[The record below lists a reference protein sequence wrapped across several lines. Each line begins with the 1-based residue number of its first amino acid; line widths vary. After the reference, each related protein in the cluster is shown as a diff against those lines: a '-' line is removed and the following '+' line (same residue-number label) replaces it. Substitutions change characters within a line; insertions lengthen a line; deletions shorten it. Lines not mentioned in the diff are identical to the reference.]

1 MRNRWTIAGGR
12 IVMPGGILDGH
23 TLVIEDGVIQGSRP
37 DRAAD
42 APADL
47 NVNGAWIMPG
57 MIDSHS
63 DAIEN
68 EMQPRPTSRFP
79 IELSFMELERKLA
92 AQGITTIYHSL
103 SMLDDES
110 NNWARRNDNVA
121 GFIRKIRELAGR
133 QRLIHHKLHL
143 RFEITNLKA
152 TAYAEAMLAGRE
164 IDQISFMDHTPGQG
178 QWRNFN
184 AHKALIQKKRNMSDE
199 EVEKLFDARRNL
211 PKLSGDELQ
220 RLADLAYSQGIP
232 VASHDDDDFVK
243 VERAMCWKATIAEFP
258 ITLDVA
264 KEAKAQGMH
273 VAMGAPNVLLGGS
286 HSNNL
291 SALEAIEAG
300 VVDIL
305 CSDYYPSS
313 MLQAVFLLHGKG
325 MPIHEAVNLV
335 SYHPAKAL
343 GIEQQTGSL
352 QAGRDADLLVV
363 QVREGKPVIEKVFV
377 GGHIVC
383 EMNYWQTSVRQPV

>member
-103 SMLDDES
+103 SMLDDEA

-121 GFIRKIRELAGR
+121 GFIRKIRELAVR

-143 RFEITNLKA
+143 RFEMII
-152 TAYAEAMLAGRE
+152 R
-164 IDQISFMDHTPGQG
+164 P
-178 QWRNFN
+178 
-184 AHKALIQKKRNMSDE
+184 
-199 EVEKLFDARRNL
+199 
-211 PKLSGDELQ
+211 
-220 RLADLAYSQGIP
+220 
-232 VASHDDDDFVK
+232 VK
-243 VERAMCWKATIAEFP
+243 V
-258 ITLDVA
+258 
-264 KEAKAQGMH
+264 
-273 VAMGAPNVLLGGS
+273 NGG
-286 HSNNL
+286 
-291 SALEAIEAG
+291 
-300 VVDIL
+300 IL
-305 CSDYYPSS
+305 TRTK
-313 MLQAVFLLHGKG
+313 H
-325 MPIHEAVNLV
+325 
-335 SYHPAKAL
+335 
-343 GIEQQTGSL
+343 
-352 QAGRDADLLVV
+352 
-363 QVREGKPVIEKVFV
+363 
-377 GGHIVC
+377 
-383 EMNYWQTSVRQPV
+383 